1 MGWVRRLYDW
11 VLGWA
16 ESPYGALALFVLA
29 MVESIFFPVPPDVL
43 LIALVLGSRSRA
55 FYLAL
60 ICSVGSIVGGSI
72 GYSLGHYA
80 WLTSDGFTSLAHFF
94 FDIVP
99 GFDQEVYLEV
109 GQRFDEWG
117 FEIIFAAGFTPIPY
131 KIFTISAGAFDVD
144 FLRFLFAS
152 AVSRSARFFAVATL
166 IWLFGEPIKSFID
179 RYFNLLA
186 IVFTILLIGGFI
198 VVRFLLH

>member
-1 MGWVRRLYDW
+1 MRWIRKLYDW

-29 MVESIFFPVPPDVL
+29 LTESVFFPVPPDAL
-43 LIALVLGSRSRA
+43 LIALVLGSRRRA

-60 ICSVGSIVGGSI
+60 ICAAGSVVGGAI

-80 WLTSDGFTSLAHFF
+80 WLTGDGFTALALFF
-94 FDIVP
+94 FETVP
-99 GFDQEVYLEV
+99 GFDQELYHQL
-109 GQRFDEWG
+109 GQNFDEWG

-131 KIFTISAGAFDVD
+131 KVFTISAGAFDVD
-144 FLRFLFAS
+144 FVRFLVAS
-152 AVSRSARFFAVATL
+152 AISRSARFFAVATL
-166 IWLFGEPIKSFID
+166 IWLFGEPIKAFID

-186 IVFTILLIGGFI
+186 VLFAVLLIGGFV
-198 VVRFLLH
+198 VVRLLL